1 MLSSTLFCYQ
11 AFSRKTRWLFV
22 VKYYTRNIPVRK
34 KRAGGIIYLRN
45 GTKIKMF
52 KSSGEKSVIYE
63 VALQILMMMRCDD
76 ELLLLLLKKKI
87 ERKRRRTKRGHNLV
101 LSHSRRRSALHIPK
115 RGICSGAKRK
125 HLDTPCRK

>member
-22 VKYYTRNIPVRK
+22 VKYYTRNIPVHK
-34 KRAGGIIYLRN
+34 KRARGIIYLRN

-52 KSSGEKSVIYE
+52 KSSGEKKSVSVIYE

-76 ELLLLLLKKKI
+76 ELLLLLLKI
-87 ERKRRRTKRGHNLV
+87 ERKRTKRGHNLV